1 MSPGRVIGVDLG
13 SRRIGVAVSDSDR
26 RIATGVTILARA
38 EDRLSD
44 HTALAAI
51 VERYEAGAVVV
62 GLPLSLS
69 GRTGPAAS
77 AVLEEVDQIRRTLG
91 VPVETFD
98 ERFSTVVASD
108 ARRMTGQ
115 PVGSD
120 GQRGGRTRQR
130 GGGAGRSARKRRE
143 PIDAAAAAV
152 ILQGWLDAAM
162 LAGEAHA

>member
-1 MSPGRVIGVDLG
+1 MAADRQVSPGRVIGVDLG

-108 ARRMTGQ
+108 ARRQGA
-115 PVGSD
+115 
-120 GQRGGRTRQR
+120 RQ
-130 GGGAGRSARKRRE
+130 SLRKRRE

-162 LAGEAHA
+162 LAGEAHG